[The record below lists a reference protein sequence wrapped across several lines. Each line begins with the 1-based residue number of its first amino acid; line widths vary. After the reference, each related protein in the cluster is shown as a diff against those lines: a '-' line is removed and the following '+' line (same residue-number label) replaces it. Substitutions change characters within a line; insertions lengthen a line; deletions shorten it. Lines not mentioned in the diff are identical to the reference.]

1 MRSKFQKEF
10 RQLFSI
16 LPEAGKVIP
25 VFTGWCCMVSSCY
38 VCSFI
43 HCRSA
48 GVQSS
53 CLGDTAVIP
62 LGHNAWVVGN
72 GPVEL
77 IQNRLH
83 KITRIIIIIIIIMK
97 TNDGM
102 KSSKLEV

>member
-1 MRSKFQKEF
+1 MRSKFPKEF

-16 LPEAGKVIP
+16 IPEAGKVIS

-43 HCRSA
+43 HCRSRSA
-48 GVQSS
+48 GGQSS

-72 GPVEL
+72 EPVEL

-83 KITRIIIIIIIIMK
+83 KVTRIIIII
-97 TNDGM
+97 
-102 KSSKLEV
+102 

>member
-72 GPVEL
+72 EPYTGIEFESMDSYAKYVS
-77 IQNRLH
+77 N
-83 KITRIIIIIIIIMK
+83 
-97 TNDGM
+97 G
-102 KSSKLEV
+102 